1 MARSFYGDPSTRT
14 NGQCKRRGWDT
25 EMFGGPQASV
35 CTHHT
40 RWSRRGRTA
49 YAWFGLLWPDTSMAT
64 QLRARMASA
73 SGVVA
78 IQRCCTDPRRR
89 FPRTTPGGR
98 VLDART
104 TRSADFYGQIPLWP
118 PKYALEGP
126 LQAPWLGC
134 RNVGGP
140 SASVC
145 TNHTRWTRREGTPHA
160 CFRLLWPDTSMATQV
175 SARMARASGAFE
187 VKKCWGHPR
196 RRFAATTPGRRVVD
210 AHRTRGLDF
219 YGQILL
225 WPPKYAHEW
234 PVQAAWLGYRNVRG
248 TPGVGLHPPH
258 PVVASWTHSVR
269 VVWTSMARYF
279 YGHPT
284 TRTNGQCKR
293 RGCDTEMLHG
303 PPAAVSTHH
312 TRWSRPGRTHDPVCG
327 LLWPDTSLATQV
339 RARRAA
345 ASAVVGMQKC
355 WGTLGVGLHQPHPV
369 DAS

>member
-175 SARMARASGAFE
+175 SARVARASGAFE

-234 PVQAAWLGYRNVRG
+234 LMHAAQLGCRNVGG
-248 TPGVGLHPPH
+248 TPRVGFHRPLLVNAPR
-258 PVVASWTHSVR
+258 THAPFG
-269 VVWTSMARYF
+269 VWTSMATYLC
-279 YGHPT
+279 GHPS
-284 TRTNGQCKR
+284 TRPTGQCRRRSWDAELSTGPLTLVCTHHARCSR
-293 RGCDTEMLHG
+293 RG
-303 PPAAVSTHH
+303 
-312 TRWSRPGRTHDPVCG
+312 RTQYPVCG
-327 LLWPDTSLATQV
+327 LQWPHTSIADPVRTQM
-339 RARRAA
+339 
-345 ASAVVGMQKC
+345 ASARGAIAMQKC
-355 WGTLGVGLHQPHPV
+355 WGDPRH
-369 DAS
+369 